1 MGFRRA
7 LDLADL
13 VERFVAG
20 AGGVVRGIDWL
31 AVEVYDLIKECCTV
45 ADLRQG
51 VFNKKAV
58 GFIVCLKLFLKDQT
72 IFWRLNCLSSG
83 SRTFNHIRSS
93 WDNLIFFGVT
103 WLLLN
108 YVFLIPI
115 NPFLLPVELVMFIP
129 V

>member
-1 MGFRRA
+1 M
-7 LDLADL
+7 
-13 VERFVAG
+13 
-20 AGGVVRGIDWL
+20 
-31 AVEVYDLIKECCTV
+31 

-58 GFIVCLKLFLKDQT
+58 GFIVSLKLFLKDKT
-72 IFWRLNCLSSG
+72 IFWRLNCLISG
-83 SRTFNHIRSS
+83 SRTFNHIQSS
-93 WDNLIFFGVT
+93 WYNLIFFGVT

-115 NPFLLPVELVMFIP
+115 NPFLLPVELVMFIS